1 MIDVL
6 YNKLT
11 STNDASVIEWK
22 DINTC
27 IYNKHSQNL
36 SIKEKKKAINAI
48 EEPIIDIVAVVTPNI
63 IVKITDKIKATDK
76 DIVLNKHQPAISKNK
91 KKDET
96 IKPLDIIINETTSF
110 NNSTEYIKENLVKMI
125 STEEFAKIFGLT
137 KCAEI
142 MSGIVN
148 NRWNKSTALYI
159 SFLLDKEVYYN
170 DKTLIYNKE
179 KNRGRITIA
188 KL

>member
-22 DINTC
+22 DINSC

-36 SIKEKKKAINAI
+36 SIKEKKIAINVI
-48 EEPIIDIVAVVTPNI
+48 EEPIIDIVEVVTPNI
-63 IVKITDKIKATDK
+63 IVKVADKIKAT

-96 IKPLDIIINETTSF
+96 IKPLGIIINETTSF

-170 DKTLIYNKE
+170 EKTLIYNKE